1 MSETFGKYLRRWKL
15 TPDGD
20 PIISRGSRLLPVRME
35 GTPAMLKV
43 AIDTEEKFGGL
54 LMTWWDGQGAAQ
66 VFAHEDD
73 ALLMERAEGTNS
85 LVDMV
90 RSGRDDEAS
99 RLICQV
105 VAELHAPRPTMEGVP
120 IWILRILFRLRNGSG
135 SWSLPRQGMAEF

>member
-1 MSETFGKYLRRWKL
+1 MDNDKAECRNAFTLNARSEGVRKKQTIPRLRLMSETFGKYLRRWKL

-43 AIDTEEKFGGL
+43 AIDTEEKLGGL

-85 LVDMV
+85 LVDMA
-90 RSGRDDEAS
+90 RWPA
-99 RLICQV
+99 
-105 VAELHAPRPTMEGVP
+105 AATMKP
-120 IWILRILFRLRNGSG
+120 AGSFAG
-135 SWSLPRQGMAEF
+135 